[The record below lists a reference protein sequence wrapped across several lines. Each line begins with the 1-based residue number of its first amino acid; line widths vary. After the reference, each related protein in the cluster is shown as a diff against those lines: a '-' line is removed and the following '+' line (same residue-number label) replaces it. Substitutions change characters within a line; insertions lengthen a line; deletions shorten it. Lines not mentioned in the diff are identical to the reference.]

1 MEQISNNVMVL
12 NVGDQIPPG
21 TEDALKIYLG
31 GSMDLGP
38 TGEYNWFQ
46 KFIDGMK
53 VAVDPTKGYMN
64 LFSKY
69 NYIIFNPYYVP
80 KNPAQNIFN
89 QEFTQ
94 KWTWEN
100 QCLEMADCIFLNFLG
115 KSTSPLPL
123 YTFGYIVRSGK
134 LVVRCPEIYTNYGIV
149 KMACDTYNVPLVGSK
164 MGTVNQILSLMFS
177 FIPKFQ
183 EVGKNTLPEK
193 KK

>member
-12 NVGDQIPPG
+12 NVGDQIPPD

-183 EVGKNTLPEK
+183 EVGNNTLPE
-193 KK
+193 

>member
-69 NYIIFNPYYVP
+69 NYIIFNL
-80 KNPAQNIFN
+80 
-89 QEFTQ
+89 
-94 KWTWEN
+94 
-100 QCLEMADCIFLNFLG
+100 C
-115 KSTSPLPL
+115 S
-123 YTFGYIVRSGK
+123 
-134 LVVRCPEIYTNYGIV
+134 
-149 KMACDTYNVPLVGSK
+149 
-164 MGTVNQILSLMFS
+164 
-177 FIPKFQ
+177 
-183 EVGKNTLPEK
+183 
-193 KK
+193 